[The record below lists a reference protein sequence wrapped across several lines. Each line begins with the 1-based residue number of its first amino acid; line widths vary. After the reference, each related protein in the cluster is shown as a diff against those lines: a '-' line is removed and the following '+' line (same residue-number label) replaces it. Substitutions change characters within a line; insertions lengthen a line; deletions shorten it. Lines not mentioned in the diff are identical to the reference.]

1 MNTLS
6 SVNYRSFE
14 RLHPLSLL
22 AQISSRQVSG
32 RLQVTSEATVWSIYF
47 DRGQLLYATNLV
59 DPFGRLMR
67 HLEQLE
73 SQISSVTTLVRQQA
87 RTLFEH
93 TVRTQA
99 VVDPDYRAICWL
111 VEQQHMSAAEAL
123 VLIEN
128 LAKEVL
134 EGFLEI
140 KAGYCSPVDSTILT
154 GHPTFGNLELRALVE
169 ACQAKMSPLPNSS
182 AQSASPTS
190 SSLRLPQ
197 VSPEAESQGLAPAA
211 TPTSLGVSPA
221 KENYTIV
228 CIDDSPTVLQA
239 ISCFLDDQS
248 FAVLMIND
256 PVKALM
262 QVVRSKPDLILLD
275 VGMPNLDGYELCSLL
290 RRHPAVKATPIIMV
304 TGHTG
309 FIDRAKAKLVGASGY
324 LTKPFNQSDLLKIV
338 FKHLT
343 QA

>member
-6 SVNYRSFE
+6 SVSYRSFE
-14 RLHPLSLL
+14 RLHPLNLL
-22 AQISSRQVSG
+22 AQLSSRQTTG
-32 RLQVTSEATVWSIYF
+32 RLQVTSEATVWSIYL
-47 DRGQLLYATNLV
+47 DRGQLTYATNLV
-59 DPFGRLMR
+59 DPFGRLER
-67 HLEQLE
+67 HLEQLAMQLPSLTAAIRE
-73 SQISSVTTLVRQQA
+73 EA
-87 RTLFEH
+87 RSRFEH
-93 TVRTQA
+93 SVRNQA
-99 VVDPDYRAICWL
+99 NVEPDYRAICWL
-111 VEQQHMSAAEAL
+111 VDQGYLLPADAI

-140 KAGYCSPVDSTILT
+140 KAGRFLPIDSDVLAQA
-154 GHPTFGNLELRALVE
+154 PSFGQLELKTLVE
-169 ACQAKMSPLPNSS
+169 HCQSQIRQRYSQVSNAS
-182 AQSASPTS
+182 ATPTA
-190 SSLRLPQ
+190 LRLPQ
-197 VSPEAESQGLAPAA
+197 LSLDPPLSATRSVAEPPQNAEQPLA
-211 TPTSLGVSPA
+211 
-221 KENYTIV
+221 KDHYTIV

-239 ISCFLDDQS
+239 INCFLDDQNFS
-248 FAVLMIND
+248 VIMIND

-290 RRHPAVKATPIIMV
+290 RRHPTSKTIPIIMV

-324 LTKPFNQSDLLKIV
+324 LTKPFNQADLLKTV

-343 QA
+343 